1 MESLLKCRKFEVVS
15 RPIPTADGPPH
26 RLEYV
31 VHPGAVVILPLLSPD
46 QCVMI
51 RNFRAALD
59 LELWE
64 LPAGTLDR
72 PGEDPKE
79 AAARELIEEAGYQ
92 AGSLSK
98 LCEFYS
104 APGCMTELLTSFVA
118 TDLSHVGQRLEL
130 TEQIQVE
137 PMPVTDALAM
147 IRDGRIMDAKTI
159 VTLLRWDM
167 ERKENK

>member
-15 RPIPTADGPPH
+15 RPIPATDGRPH

-46 QCVMI
+46 ECVMI
-51 RNFRAALD
+51 RNHRPALD
-59 LELWE
+59 LELWD

-72 PGEDPKE
+72 PGEDPR
-79 AAARELIEEAGYQ
+79 AAGARELIEETGYR

-104 APGCMTELLTSFVA
+104 APGCMTELLTAFVA
-118 TDLSHVGQRLEL
+118 EDLSFVGQRLEP
-130 TEQIQVE
+130 TERIQVE
-137 PMPVTDALAM
+137 PMPLADALAM
-147 IRDGRIMDAKTI
+147 VRDGRIMDAKTI

-167 ERKENK
+167 ERRGN